1 MRSRSLVVSVILL
14 LFGALLPGTF
24 AAAAAPPKHTI
35 TWDHYS
41 LSIDGR
47 RTFVYSGEV
56 HPFRLPSPS
65 LWPDVLAKMRA
76 AGFTTVTAYFD
87 WGYASPAPGV
97 YDFSGIRD
105 VGRFL
110 RDAANAGLYVIARPG
125 PYINAEADGGGF
137 PGWLAR
143 MAGTPRSSDPRYLA
157 YAKEW
162 LHAIDPIIAAH
173 QLTDSTG
180 TVIATQVENEIYNS
194 DTADGRDYMAA
205 LQAQMRA
212 DGITVPLTGN
222 NNTDYVNGTGSVQL
236 PGHDRYPLGF
246 DCSNP
251 TVWPGQVEDQFGLHD
266 YAPNSP
272 LFFPEFQGGAFD
284 PWGGA
289 GYDKCRQLTNDQFEK
304 VYYGNSIAAGSTMM
318 NFYMT
323 YGGTS
328 WGFLPCTCVYSSY
341 DYGSAISESR
351 QVETKYNQQKLIAQF
366 LRSAPSLT
374 KTDQLAVRPPT
385 STGLTVLGRA
395 NPDDGF
401 QLLTLRHADTR
412 TNTPETTHISVDL
425 AARTAISNDDA
436 GNAIAYAGD
445 WTHAAKQ
452 NYTAGDY
459 GNTESFASAS
469 GASAS
474 FTFGTNTVRVV
485 GAKGSNGGI
494 AEIFLDGAKVATVDT
509 YAPGNREYQQ
519 IYYQAR
525 GLTGRHTVTI
535 VATGAKNPASSGTFV
550 PVDGIDAY
558 DSTATDDYPT
568 VPQQAGTAV
577 TVGGRD
583 SQLLVANYRFGDQR
597 LAYSTSQL
605 VTATPGM
612 ALFYGVD
619 GSDGETV
626 LRYPGKPHVRVLA
639 GKAASSWDPARGD
652 LRLNYVHSGL
662 TEVLVSGGGRAPVRL
677 LFGDTTNALTF
688 WPDGPVLTRGPYL
701 VRSADVRGR
710 LLRLRGDTSAPTDVQ
725 VFAPANVSAVS
736 WNDRPTGAT
745 RQADGSLTFRTG
757 GPPAVTLPRLDNWK
771 FAYESTERQPDFDD
785 SGWLAADHTTT
796 DNPNAPGSLPVLYAD
811 DYGFHTGDVWY
822 RGHFNGNAAGITI
835 DGQGGSPAGTWSA
848 WLNGALLGTQASGS
862 RTFTLPAGLLR
873 KENVVSVVVHN
884 AGHEECGAPCGSFL
898 NPRGIRTA
906 KLTGSATT
914 ISWKIQGNLGGEQP
928 VDRARGPLNTGGL
941 YGERHGWS
949 LPGYPDDSW
958 QKAAL
963 PDHWQDR
970 GLPAG
975 VGWYRAGFDLHLP
988 AGTDIPLGLRL
999 DDNPVSRYRAEIFV
1013 NGWLLGLY
1021 ANDLGPQHT
1030 YSLPPGILNANGHNT
1045 IAIAVTGADNSGGL
1059 GSVRLVP
1066 YGAYAGGV
1074 PVSQVPAPAWNAHT
1088 YGSPAV
1094 PGQLNL
1100 ALSGTTQLLR
1110 GGESFT
1116 VTGKVSNTAAT
1127 AANGTQL
1134 RLTAPTGWSVTP
1146 DGVVDAGN
1154 IKPGGQASVRWTV
1167 RAPENLATGS
1177 YQVAATVTSQS
1188 GAATA
1193 GTATFAVPYAKI
1205 ADTFDNKGIS
1215 DDARPTAAD
1224 FDGAGYS
1231 FSAQALAA
1239 AGLAPGA
1246 SVRSGNI
1253 AYGWPSAAAG
1263 QPDNTA
1269 ANGQIIA
1276 LNGKGASLGFLG
1288 ASNSGSPRGLATV
1301 FYADG
1306 SSQTVTIG
1314 LDDFWFDA
1322 GGSNIAVA
1330 NLPYLN
1336 SPTGHYDHTVHVFAA
1351 TAPIDASKQ
1360 VVAVR
1365 LPAISAGSQGHSTA
1379 MHVFAI
1385 GVG

>member
-1 MRSRSLVVSVILL
+1 MRSRSLAVSLVLV
-14 LFGALLPGTF
+14 LFAALLPETF
-24 AAAAAPPKHTI
+24 AAAAPAKHTV

-41 LSIDGR
+41 LSIDGE

-65 LWPDVLAKMRA
+65 LWPDVLEKMRA

-110 RDAANAGLYVIARPG
+110 RDAAAAGLYVIARPG

-143 MAGTPRSSDPRYLA
+143 MAGTPRSSDPRYLQ

-162 LHAIDPIIAAH
+162 LHAVDPIIAAH
-173 QLTDSTG
+173 QLTEGTG

-194 DTADGRDYMAA
+194 GTADGQNYMAA

-222 NNTDYVNGTGSVQL
+222 NNTDYVSGTGSVQL

-251 TVWPGQVEDQFGLHD
+251 TVWPEQVEDQLGLHD
-266 YAPNSP
+266 FTPNSP

-351 QVETKYNQQKLIAQF
+351 QIETKYNQQKLIAQF

-374 KTDQLAVRPPT
+374 KTDQLPVQPPT
-385 STGLTVLGRA
+385 SAGLTVLGRA
-395 NPDDGF
+395 NPDDQF

-412 TNTPETTHISVDL
+412 TNTPEKTHISVDL
-425 AARTAISNDDA
+425 AARQTISNDDTSA
-436 GNAIAYAGD
+436 AIAYAGD
-445 WTHAAKQ
+445 WTHAVKQ
-452 NYTAGDY
+452 DYTAGDFD
-459 GNTESFASAS
+459 NTESFASAA

-474 FTFGTNTVRVV
+474 LTFDSNTVRVLS
-485 GAKGSNGGI
+485 AKGSNGGI
-494 AEIFLDGAKVATVDT
+494 AEIYLDDQKVATVDT
-509 YAPGNREYQQ
+509 YAAGNKEYQQ
-519 IYYQAR
+519 VLYQAR
-525 GLTGRHTVTI
+525 GLTGRHTVKV
-535 VATGAKNPASSGTFV
+535 VATGTKNAASSSTFV

-558 DSTATDDYPT
+558 DSTAADYYDS
-568 VPQQAGTAV
+568 VPQQPGTTI

-583 SQLLVANYRFGDQR
+583 SQMLVANYRFGDQR

-612 ALFYGVD
+612 ALFYGVN

-626 LRYPGKPHVRVLA
+626 LRYPSQPKVQVLS
-639 GKAASSWDPARGD
+639 GKASSSWDPARGD

-662 TEVLVSGGGRAPVRL
+662 TEVLVTGGGRAPARL
-677 LFGDTTNALTF
+677 LFSDTTNALTF

-710 LLRLRGDTSAPTDVQ
+710 VLALRGDTSATTDVQ
-725 VFAPANVSAVS
+725 VFAPANVVAIS
-736 WNDRPTGAT
+736 WNGRPVRTN
-745 RQADGSLTFRTG
+745 RQPDGSLTFRAG
-757 GPPAVTLPRLDNWK
+757 GPPAVTLPTLDNWK

-785 SGWLAADHTTT
+785 SGWLPADHRTTN
-796 DNPNAPGSLPVLYAD
+796 NPNAPGSLPVLYAD

-822 RGHFNGNAAGITI
+822 RGHFSSNATGITI
-835 DGQGGSPAGTWSA
+835 DGQGGSPAGSWSA
-848 WLNGALLGTQASGS
+848 WLNGALLGTQTSGKS
-862 RTFTLPAGLLR
+862 TFTFPPGLLG

-906 KLTGSATT
+906 ALTGSTNP

-928 VDRARGPLNTGGL
+928 VDRTRGPLNTGGL
-941 YGERHGWS
+941 YGERHGWF
-949 LPGYPDDSW
+949 LPGYPDKTW

-963 PDHWQDR
+963 PDRWQSR

-975 VGWYRAGFDLHLP
+975 VGWYRTGFDLRLP
-988 AGTDIPLGLRL
+988 AGTDIPLGLRI
-999 DDNPVSRYRAEIFV
+999 DDAPASRYRAEIYV

-1030 YSLPPGILNANGHNT
+1030 YNLPPGILNTNGHNT
-1045 IAIAVTGADNSGGL
+1045 VAIAVSSADNTGGL
-1059 GSVRLVP
+1059 GSVKLVP
-1066 YGAYAGGV
+1066 YGAYDGGV
-1074 PVSQVPAPAWNAHT
+1074 PVKQVPAPSWNPRT

-1100 ALSGTTQLLR
+1100 ALSSATQLLR
-1110 GGESFT
+1110 GGETVT
-1116 VTGKVSNTAAT
+1116 VTGKVSNTATTAT
-1127 AANGTQL
+1127 TGTQV
-1134 RLTAPTGWSVTP
+1134 RLTAPDGWSVTP
-1146 DGVVDAGN
+1146 AGPVDTGT
-1154 IKPGGQASVRWTV
+1154 IKPGGQASVQWTV
-1167 RAPENLATGS
+1167 RTPENLTAGS

-1188 GAATA
+1188 GTATA
-1193 GTATFAVPYAKI
+1193 GTATFAVPYGKI
-1205 ADTFDNKGIS
+1205 SDTFNNRGIS
-1215 DDARPTAAD
+1215 DDSQPTTAD

-1239 AGLAPGA
+1239 AGLTPGA
-1246 SVRSGNI
+1246 TVRSGNI
-1253 AYGWPSAAAG
+1253 TYSWPSTS
-1263 QPDNTA
+1263 PDNTA
-1269 ANGQIIA
+1269 ANGQIVA
-1276 LNGKGASLGFLG
+1276 LNGKGSSLGFLG
-1288 ASNSGSPRGLATV
+1288 ASNSGSPRGTATV

-1306 SSQTVTIG
+1306 SSETVTIG
-1314 LDDFWFDA
+1314 LDDFWFDPGA
-1322 GGSNIAVA
+1322 TNSTVA
-1330 NLPYLN
+1330 TMPYLN
-1336 SPTGHYDHTVHVFAA
+1336 SPTGKYDHTVRVFAA
-1351 TAPIDASKQ
+1351 TAPIDATKQ
-1360 VVAVR
+1360 VIAVR

-1379 MHVFAI
+1379 MHVFSI
-1385 GVG
+1385 GVGS